1 VVQQQP
7 DTDSLTHLLARQVF
21 DQRRISNLGAPW
33 AFDGAGGR
41 SFTDPVHHDHLHLGV
56 SA

>member
-1 VVQQQP
+1 
-7 DTDSLTHLLARQVF
+7 LARQVF